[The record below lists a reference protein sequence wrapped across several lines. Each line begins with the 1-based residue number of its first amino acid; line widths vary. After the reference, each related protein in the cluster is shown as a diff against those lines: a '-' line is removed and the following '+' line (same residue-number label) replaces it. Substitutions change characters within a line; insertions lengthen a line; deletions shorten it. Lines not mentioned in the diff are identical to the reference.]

1 MLLIKIQVEGQE
13 RQDEKD
19 PHFLRERKK
28 EKSLDEVLKE
38 FSSRP
43 MNNELVANIESLGFS
58 GPDEEDEEDYDEE
71 DGRKDGR
78 AGKLTEWALDGVAS
92 IRVEV
97 EDELPKTAPK
107 RNIRKSRINTL
118 KGEK

>member
-1 MLLIKIQVEGQE
+1 
-13 RQDEKD
+13 
-19 PHFLRERKK
+19 
-28 EKSLDEVLKE
+28 LKE

-58 GPDEEDEEDYDEE
+58 GPDDEDEEEYEDE
-71 DGRKDGR
+71 DRNRDGR
-78 AGKLTEWALDGVAS
+78 AGKLTGWALDGVAS

-97 EDELPKTAPK
+97 EDELPKVSPK